1 MNKLALFVIVFATM
15 QSGVVVKEYDK
26 LYINDPDM
34 KLAAKAA
41 EKYETTF
48 QVYREAS
55 AGANGGKT
63 GGGCGCN

>member
-1 MNKLALFVIVFATM
+1 M
-15 QSGVVVKEYDK
+15 K

-41 EKYETTF
+41 EKMKLLSGVSTAAE
-48 QVYREAS
+48 
-55 AGANGGKT
+55 ANGGKT

>member
-1 MNKLALFVIVFATM
+1 M
-15 QSGVVVKEYDK
+15 QSCVVVKEYDK

-41 EKYETTF
+41 EKYETTLSG
-48 QVYREAS
+48 VSAA